1 MIRTSL
7 AAFLLLAAIS
17 LRAQQ
22 LYPDHIY
29 ADTAYAPFYYGVAS
43 GDPLQ
48 DRVIIW
54 TKVFVADTLIKVTPL
69 RWQVATDSAFRHV
82 VAAGLVTPLSE
93 HDYTVKVDVTGLL
106 AGYDYYYRFQT
117 IDRHVSQTGKCKTLP
132 DDSVKH
138 IKFAVVSCS
147 SVWSGYFNAYR
158 RIAERS
164 DIDYVVHL
172 GDYVYDFA
180 DKEELRRMPAVYPV
194 DPSTLAQWRERHTY
208 YLLDPDLRAAR
219 QNKTWIAE
227 WDNHD
232 TNINGGDV
240 LEAIRAFYEYLPV
253 RVPDESH
260 PERIYRQF
268 RFGPLVDLDMIDM
281 HLFRGKEQYAPG
293 KGSVLGLQQ
302 DAWLKD
308 KLATSQATWHLIGN
322 QEMMG
327 SWLSEGLPKA
337 FHAPGNGHVF
347 DPGNWDGYPEDR
359 MRLYNFIDSHHIKN
373 VVVLTGDA
381 HMTFVIDLAKE
392 PQNKQ
397 SYNRHTGEGAVGVEF
412 LGPSITRGNMSDR
425 KVVPKGSIPLV
436 QSISK
441 SINPHHRWVN
451 FAKHGYF
458 TLDVT
463 YDRCIAEVWYAP
475 ILERSDKEKF
485 GKGFTVLN
493 GVSHWERK
501 KNPSVK
507 NSTYPEGNE

>member
-1 MIRTSL
+1 MIRALILSIL
-7 AAFLLLAAIS
+7 ALSAAV
-17 LRAQQ
+17 LKAQPQ
-22 LYPDHIY
+22 YPDHIY
-29 ADTAYAPFYYGVAS
+29 PDTAYAPFYYGVAS

-48 DRVIIW
+48 DRIIIW
-54 TKVFVADTLIKVTPL
+54 TKVYMPDSIQSPSPVK
-69 RWQVATDSAFRHV
+69 WQLATDSFFQNV
-82 VAAGLVTPLSE
+82 VTDGLATPMRE
-93 HDYTVKVDVTGLL
+93 HDYTIKVDVPGLM
-106 AGYDYYYRFQT
+106 AGTDYFYRFQT
-117 IDRHVSQTGKCKTLP
+117 ADRHVSQTGRCKTLP
-132 DDSVKH
+132 GDSVQH
-138 IKFAVVSCS
+138 VKFAVVSCA

-164 DIDYVVHL
+164 DIDFVVHL

-180 DKEELRRMPAVYPV
+180 DEEELRRMPAVYPV

-232 TNINGGDV
+232 TDINGGDV
-240 LEAIRAFYEYLPV
+240 QEAIRAFYEYLPI
-253 RVPDESH
+253 RVPDEAH

-268 RFGPLVDLDMIDM
+268 RFGRLADLDMIDM

-308 KLATSQATWHLIGN
+308 KLLTSPATWHLIGN

-347 DPGNWDGYPEDR
+347 DPGNWDGYPGDR
-359 MRLYNFIDSHHIKN
+359 MRLYNFIDSNHISN

-381 HMTFVIDLAKE
+381 HMTFVIDLARE
-392 PQNKQ
+392 PKNKQ
-397 SYNRHTGEGAVGVEF
+397 SYDRRTGEGAVGVEF

-436 QSISK
+436 QSISR

-463 YDRCIAEVWYAP
+463 YDRCVAEVWYSP
-475 ILERSDKEKF
+475 IKMHADSEKF

-493 GVSHWERK
+493 GVSHWERA
-501 KNPSVK
+501 KNGNVK
-507 NSTYPEGNE
+507 RSTYPGVKK